1 MASAP
6 PMESNN
12 PPPYNEAIATP
23 AGAVAGYGAAGNQ
36 GYTVAGNQG
45 YPAAGQA
52 PYPQQGPPAGAY
64 KPHPAGTYGGEIVSG
79 ITSTEPVTEGGCP
92 FLLGSK
98 LISGQHCTMQIFGE
112 YSLPKIKK
120 KYH

>member
-12 PPPYNEAIATP
+12 PPTYSEAIAPP
-23 AGAVAGYGAAGNQ
+23 AGAVAGYGAAGSQ
-36 GYTVAGNQG
+36 GYMVAGNQG

-64 KPHPAGTYGGEIVSG
+64 KPQAVGGYGG
-79 ITSTEPVTEGGCP
+79 
-92 FLLGSK
+92 
-98 LISGQHCTMQIFGE
+98 
-112 YSLPKIKK
+112 KIGLDR
-120 KYH
+120 Y